1 MSVQAD
7 GPVTGSPDVLAQLA
21 EIVNLVTDLPVAEVR
36 LERTFVDELRIDSL
50 AMVEILE
57 GSAMHFGVRIE
68 DEDAKYFVRVQD
80 LVEYV
85 AARIEG

>member
-1 MSVQAD
+1 MSV
-7 GPVTGSPDVLAQLA
+7 PTGGAATSSSDVLIELA
-21 EIVNLVTDLPVAEVR
+21 EIVHLVTERPVEEVR

-57 GSAMHFGVRIE
+57 GASRHFDVSID

-80 LVEYV
+80 LVDYL
-85 AARIEG
+85 ASRLP

>member
-7 GPVTGSPDVLAQLA
+7 GPTTSSSDVLARLA
-21 EIVNLVTDLPVAEVR
+21 QIVHVVTDRPVEEVR

-57 GSAMHFGVRIE
+57 GSAQHFGVGID

-80 LVEYV
+80 LVDYL
-85 AARIEG
+85 AARLS

>member
-7 GPVTGSPDVLAQLA
+7 GPTTSSSDVLARLA
-21 EIVNLVTDLPVAEVR
+21 QIVHVVTDRPVEEVR

-57 GSAMHFGVRIE
+57 GSAQHFGVRID

-80 LVEYV
+80 LVDYL
-85 AARIEG
+85 AARLN

>member
-1 MSVQAD
+1 MSVPTSGAA
-7 GPVTGSPDVLAQLA
+7 TSSSDVFAQLA
-21 EIVNLVTDLPVAEVR
+21 EIVHLVTERPVEDVR

-57 GSAMHFGVRIE
+57 GASRHFLVSID

-80 LVEYV
+80 LVDYL
-85 AARIEG
+85 ASRLP

>member
-1 MSVQAD
+1 
-7 GPVTGSPDVLAQLA
+7 
-21 EIVNLVTDLPVAEVR
+21 
-36 LERTFVDELRIDSL
+36 
-50 AMVEILE
+50 
-57 GSAMHFGVRIE
+57 MHFGVRIE

>member
-1 MSVQAD
+1 MSVPTSGAA
-7 GPVTGSPDVLAQLA
+7 TSSSDVLAQLA
-21 EIVNLVTDLPVAEVR
+21 EIVHLVTERPVEEVR

-57 GSAMHFGVRIE
+57 GASRHFDVSID

-80 LVEYV
+80 LVDYL
-85 AARIEG
+85 ASRLP

>member
-1 MSVQAD
+1 MSVEYD
-7 GPVTGSPDVLAQLA
+7 GAATGSSEVLSELA
-21 EIVNLVTDLPVAEVR
+21 EIVRLVTDTPVDEVR

-57 GSAMHFGVRIE
+57 GSARHFGVLIE

-80 LVEYV
+80 LVDYL
-85 AARIEG
+85 AARLS

>member
-1 MSVQAD
+1 MSVEYD
-7 GPVTGSPDVLAQLA
+7 GAATGSSEVLSELA
-21 EIVNLVTDLPVAEVR
+21 EIVRLVTDTPADDVR

-57 GSAMHFGVRIE
+57 GAARHFGVLIE

-80 LVEYV
+80 LVDYI
-85 AARIEG
+85 ARRLS